1 MTKYYPVAKPV
12 LAGNEKKYILE
23 CIETNW
29 VSSIG
34 RFLDLFEASF
44 ASYCGTRYAIACSS
58 GTTALHLALCAA
70 GVQPGDEV
78 LVPTLTFI
86 ATANAVT
93 YCGAKP
99 VFIDCDPRFWT
110 MDSTL
115 LEAKINSK
123 TKAIVPVHLYGHPVD
138 MLAVQEIADKYN
150 LFVIEDAAEALGA
163 EYKGRKTGS
172 LGDAAIF
179 SFFGNKTITTGEGG
193 MLTTNNSQLAEQ
205 ARLLRGQG
213 LGTERRYWHEVI
225 GFNYRMTNLQAALG
239 IAQMERIEWY
249 VEERIRVAKLYLER
263 LVAVQDYLI
272 LPQEA
277 DWAKHVYWMFGVLIK
292 GATEKKRDRIMQTLA
307 ERGVETRPFFYPM
320 HMLPPYQ
327 KLEVKDQFPIAAK
340 IAAQGISL
348 PTYANLTEADI
359 DYITSALKE
368 VVVGASE

>member
-1 MTKYYPVAKPV
+1 LTKYYPVAKPV